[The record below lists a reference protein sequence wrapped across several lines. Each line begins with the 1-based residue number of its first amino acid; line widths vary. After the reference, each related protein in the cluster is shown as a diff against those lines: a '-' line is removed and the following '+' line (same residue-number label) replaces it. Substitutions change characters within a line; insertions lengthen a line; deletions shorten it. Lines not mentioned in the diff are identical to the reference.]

1 MSERVGGLLGF
12 LVWFGGG
19 ALVVAHIVF
28 TIQSRDYLLMIIGI
42 FVPPVGIINGFGRL
56 FGLW

>member
-1 MSERVGGLLGF
+1 MRNVLGGLLPPLLWLSGAV
-12 LVWFGGG
+12 LVI
-19 ALVVAHIVF
+19 AHVAY
-28 TIQSRDYLLMIIGI
+28 TIQSRDYLLMVIGI

>member
-1 MSERVGGLLGF
+1 MREGWGGLLPPLIW
-12 LVWFGGG
+12 LVG
-19 ALVVAHIVF
+19 LVLVGAHIVF
-28 TIQSRDYLLMIIGI
+28 TLQSRDYLLMVIGI